1 MKKLLKEMTQS
12 LVEHPDDVAV
22 EEEVDHSDMLMLK
35 LKVHPEDMG
44 RIIGKE
50 GKIIQAL
57 RTLLRVA
64 ALKQGK
70 RVHVELIE
78 TQLQPAKTLPSSSES
93 N

>member
-1 MKKLLKEMTQS
+1 MKQLLKELARS
-12 LVEHPDDVAV
+12 LVEHPDDAAV
-22 EEEVDHSDMLMLK
+22 EEEVDESGMLMLK

-57 RTLLRVA
+57 RTLVRVT

-70 RVHVELIE
+70 RVHIELIE
-78 TQLQPAKTLPSSSES
+78 SQLQTSETPPPSSET